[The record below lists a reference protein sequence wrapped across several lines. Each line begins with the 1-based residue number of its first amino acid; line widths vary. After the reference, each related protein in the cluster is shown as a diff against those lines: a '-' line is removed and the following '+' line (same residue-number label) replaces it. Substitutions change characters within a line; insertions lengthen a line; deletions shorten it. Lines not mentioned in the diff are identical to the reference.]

1 MKYDSTKMMHDEQ
14 RMHAAI
20 ELFNQVKSLYETS
33 EPDTSRGKILIGIK
47 KINPDKTTILDTI
60 WSVCGWLL
68 YPKDTDTSEDKVAFR
83 VVVESLAWYLAG
95 VEVS

>member
-1 MKYDSTKMMHDEQ
+1 MYDEQ

-33 EPDTSRGKILIGIK
+33 EPDASRGKILIGIK
-47 KINPDKTTILDTI
+47 EINPDNATVLDTI
-60 WSVCGWLL
+60 WSACGWLL
-68 YPKDTDTSEDKVAFR
+68 YPKETDTVNDKVVFR